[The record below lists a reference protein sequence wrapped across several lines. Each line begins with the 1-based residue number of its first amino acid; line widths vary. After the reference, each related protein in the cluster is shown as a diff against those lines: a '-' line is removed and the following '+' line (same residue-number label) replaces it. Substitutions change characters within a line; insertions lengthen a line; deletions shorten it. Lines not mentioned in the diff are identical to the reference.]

1 MCQYSGIIQPVVAA
15 IAVAAPFDVVK
26 AELYDQLRAEGI
38 WGRGNELTSDEEAE
52 VKWVMIMMI
61 WFTKKIMRFAD
72 CRRRTR
78 YTCSKGCFRAD

>member
-1 MCQYSGIIQPVVAA
+1 MHRVGRDRGRKHRFQQVKDGVCQYSGIIQQVVAA

-52 VKWVMIMMI
+52 VKWVMI
-61 WFTKKIMRFAD
+61 R
-72 CRRRTR
+72 
-78 YTCSKGCFRAD
+78 

>member
-1 MCQYSGIIQPVVAA
+1 MVAA

-61 WFTKKIMRFAD
+61 WFTKKIIWGSIEASVLLLVFYCLAVRLKEWQG
-72 CRRRTR
+72 TR
-78 YTCSKGCFRAD
+78 